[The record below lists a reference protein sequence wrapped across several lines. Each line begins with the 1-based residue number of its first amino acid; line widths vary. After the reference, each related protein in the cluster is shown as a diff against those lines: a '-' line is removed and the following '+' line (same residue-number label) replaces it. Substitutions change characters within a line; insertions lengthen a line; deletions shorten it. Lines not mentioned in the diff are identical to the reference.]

1 MELLDQHVDQS
12 SQVLVKL
19 VSLRLWDL
27 EKLGNVEE
35 ELRFLRVGKVL
46 TLIQKEDHLVQKV
59 DALFLL
65 KGFVVEDV

>member
-46 TLIQKEDHLVQKV
+46 ALIQKEYHLVQKV

-65 KGFVVEDV
+65 KGLVVEDV

>member
-27 EKLGNVEE
+27 EKLGNVEK

-46 TLIQKEDHLVQKV
+46 TLIQKKDHLVQKV